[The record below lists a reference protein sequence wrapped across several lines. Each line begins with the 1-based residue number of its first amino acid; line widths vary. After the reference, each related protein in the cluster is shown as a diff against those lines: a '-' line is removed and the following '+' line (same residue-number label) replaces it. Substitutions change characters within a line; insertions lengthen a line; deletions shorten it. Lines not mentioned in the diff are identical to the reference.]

1 MDPVSVL
8 SSIATVLNIADT
20 VADQFERFRKD
31 EPDPVVEEPHSV
43 VAEQRGPAI
52 IVERHGVEVDTITV
66 QDIQRLDD
74 ASQQLI
80 QALEQ
85 SMEQQF
91 QLWKQVYPQR
101 NASIDPIANA
111 KVQMQLNATTQVMCA
126 DLEKIF
132 QYLEDIGK
140 YLDDHYMHVR
150 FVCEDARQVSP

>member
-91 QLWKQVYPQR
+91 QLWK
-101 NASIDPIANA
+101 
-111 KVQMQLNATTQVMCA
+111 
-126 DLEKIF
+126 
-132 QYLEDIGK
+132 
-140 YLDDHYMHVR
+140 
-150 FVCEDARQVSP
+150 